1 MGTRRQAKATANRQ
15 NRLKGTNGAEERE
28 KENNQEKQNLKFRF
42 LYIFLKGKSFGK
54 KLLAFDSSQVST
66 ENKSFSKTNFLIFG
80 H

>member
-42 LYIFLKGKSFGK
+42 LDIF
-54 KLLAFDSSQVST
+54 
-66 ENKSFSKTNFLIFG
+66 
-80 H
+80 